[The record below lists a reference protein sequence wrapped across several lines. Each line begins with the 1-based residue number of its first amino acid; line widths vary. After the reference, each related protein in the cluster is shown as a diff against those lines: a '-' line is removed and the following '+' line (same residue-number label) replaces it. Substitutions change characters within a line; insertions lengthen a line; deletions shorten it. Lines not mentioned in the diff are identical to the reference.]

1 MSRILTIT
9 NFGDFQ
15 FIEQTR
21 EDNQIRHVPSNTFV
35 STNTDLSMYRKIATL
50 GLSAV
55 GGTVEKTLKFDYE
68 LRGGKYA

>member
-21 EDNQIRHVPSNTFV
+21 ERNQIRHKPSNTFV
-35 STNTDLSMYRKIATL
+35 STDNELDIYVRLAKMAFMCNGSTEDALRTA
-50 GLSAV
+50 
-55 GGTVEKTLKFDYE
+55 YE
-68 LRGGKYA
+68 RRGGNYA